1 MNTKFQALT
10 SHPFKPAVKPMPA
23 DKWLDLAHAKDDI
36 RPALCYTHTIN
47 GKTYSAD
54 GFRIHRVN
62 APVDHELYELPD
74 YADVNPSH
82 YRIPDF
88 AIIFPTHYDARVT
101 VTKLHLQRALT
112 ACATFAKECSNITRI
127 SVNGSMQLMAR
138 SAETGDCKIEL
149 ADGDT
154 DGCNNRKPV
163 RLTYTHEGADI
174 KTAFN
179 YKFLLDALKG
189 MPETVTLEFQDL
201 SMAPIV
207 VRGIVDGIERT
218 AVIMPMHVEREPEDN

>member
-1 MNTKFQALT
+1 MSTKFQALT
-10 SHPFKPAVKPMPA
+10 SHPFKPASKPLSA
-23 DKWLDLAHAKDDI
+23 DKWLDLAKARDDS
-36 RPALCYTHTIN
+36 RPVLTYTHTIN
-47 GKTYSAD
+47 GKTYAAD
-54 GFRIHRVN
+54 GYRIHRIN
-62 APVDHELYELPD
+62 APVEHPLFDPDALDLDAHERKIPD
-74 YADVNPSH
+74 Y
-82 YRIPDF
+82 

-101 VTKLHLQRALT
+101 VTKLHLMRALT

-149 ADGDT
+149 NPQDIGEPGECYDM
-154 DGCNNRKPV
+154 
-163 RLTYTHEGADI
+163 TYYHEGADI
-174 KTAFN
+174 KTAVN

-207 VRGIVDGIERT
+207 IRGIVDGIERT